1 METFLQDLRYAS
13 RQLRRSPG
21 FALTAILTLIIA
33 IGANVVVFGVLDALV
48 LRPLPVPEADRVV
61 QIQRVGGISMSYP
74 EYRDI
79 RDRNQT
85 FSGVAMYRLAR
96 IGLDANGAAQPV
108 WGYEVSGNYFDTL
121 GIRPSLGRLLQP
133 ADDVKKNGSQYA
145 VLSYACWKARF
156 GGDPQVVGKTVR
168 LNKHPYTVIGV
179 APKNFYGTERFFSP
193 ELWVPVQNEEQIE
206 GYKWLDQRQNT
217 NSWDVGRLKPG
228 VTPGQAH
235 ADLANIATQLA
246 HDYPDY
252 DKGLT
257 LRLSQPGL
265 LGDWLGGAV
274 HAFLYG
280 VMGMAVLVLLAACA
294 NLGGLFAAR
303 SADRA
308 REMGIRIAI
317 GSSRRRILRQLVT
330 ESVVLAMAGGVVAS
344 LVASQLLHVLSSWRP
359 SAEIPVQLLV
369 APSPVVYLVAVLL
382 ALLTGV
388 LCGVLPAHQ
397 VWRTDPNE
405 VLKASGAT
413 GAGTVRGRFVLR
425 DILLAVQIALCSL
438 LVMASFVSLRGLVRT
453 FTMHLGFE
461 PEGVTLATMDL
472 HLAGYDGTNRA
483 AVRERL
489 LNAVAHIRGVT
500 GAAYSDTT
508 PLSLDQNGTSTYP
521 PGTTDF
527 GVKKVAFHANKY
539 EVSPDYFRVAGT
551 RLLRGRAF
559 TEHDDKQAPRVAI
572 VN

>member
-1 METFLQDLRYAS
+1 
-13 RQLRRSPG
+13 
-21 FALTAILTLIIA
+21 
-33 IGANVVVFGVLDALV
+33 
-48 LRPLPVPEADRVV
+48 
-61 QIQRVGGISMSYP
+61 
-74 EYRDI
+74 
-79 RDRNQT
+79 
-85 FSGVAMYRLAR
+85 
-96 IGLDANGAAQPV
+96 
-108 WGYEVSGNYFDTL
+108 
-121 GIRPSLGRLLQP
+121 
-133 ADDVKKNGSQYA
+133 
-145 VLSYACWKARF
+145 
-156 GGDPQVVGKTVR
+156 
-168 LNKHPYTVIGV
+168 
-179 APKNFYGTERFFSP
+179 
-193 ELWVPVQNEEQIE
+193 
-206 GYKWLDQRQNT
+206 
-217 NSWDVGRLKPG
+217 
-228 VTPGQAH
+228 
-235 ADLANIATQLA
+235 
-246 HDYPDY
+246 
-252 DKGLT
+252 
-257 LRLSQPGL
+257 
-265 LGDWLGGAV
+265 
-274 HAFLYG
+274 
-280 VMGMAVLVLLAACA
+280 
-294 NLGGLFAAR
+294 
-303 SADRA
+303 
-308 REMGIRIAI
+308 
-317 GSSRRRILRQLVT
+317 
-330 ESVVLAMAGGVVAS
+330 
-344 LVASQLLHVLSSWRP
+344 
-359 SAEIPVQLLV
+359 
-369 APSPVVYLVAVLL
+369 
-382 ALLTGV
+382 
-388 LCGVLPAHQ
+388 VLPAHQ

-572 VN
+572 VNQTFARKLFGTGEVVGRHYPSGPNEETQIVGVVEDGKYATLTEDPMPVVYWPIAQSETGDLVLLVRSRENSPEMVTAVRKAIAEVDPALPLFSLDTWNDALGLMMLPTRAATIALGILGALAMMLAITGIFGMASYTVSKRMRELGIRVALGAQNRHVLRAALGRVVLLLGIGSVAGLGLGVATSRVLASIVYQASTSDPFVILAVVLTMVVVGLLSAAIPASRALSAEPARLLHDE